1 MGSRWQW
8 HQTDRWKGKWEPMTW
23 SKWSGSSAQ
32 WPSQKQS
39 DDEKGEWK
47 FVTHRKPKVAKKDAC
62 SGLETGEK
70 PEKGLNSKN
79 AAKAKRTFLEIILA
93 DAPLAGGDDAEKE
106 QKKDQLQRDARADNL
121 GKILELIGEDETM
134 ADYKRALEK
143 DLALVKKS
151 VPKQKPRAIQI
162 EAKAAFI
169 DREAKRL
176 TELDKDIQKA
186 QAVLAQRTAAL
197 EKERTVLAQLQV
209 ELWQSS
215 PASGS
220 PHMEVDSNLGELER
234 KELELLRKL
243 SANFKPDGQVAD
255 VVVSKR
261 LAKDLE
267 DIQRDLETKRRRTS
281 AAVAAAAK

>member
-1 MGSRWQW
+1 
-8 HQTDRWKGKWEPMTW
+8 
-23 SKWSGSSAQ
+23 
-32 WPSQKQS
+32 
-39 DDEKGEWK
+39 
-47 FVTHRKPKVAKKDAC
+47 
-62 SGLETGEK
+62 LETGEK

-186 QAVLAQRTAAL
+186 QAGLAQRTAAL

-209 ELWQSS
+209 ELLQSS

-255 VVVSKR
+255 VAVSKR
-261 LAKDLE
+261 PAKDLE

>member
-1 MGSRWQW
+1 M
-8 HQTDRWKGKWEPMTW
+8 
-23 SKWSGSSAQ
+23 
-32 WPSQKQS
+32 
-39 DDEKGEWK
+39 
-47 FVTHRKPKVAKKDAC
+47 
-62 SGLETGEK
+62 
-70 PEKGLNSKN
+70 
-79 AAKAKRTFLEIILA
+79 
-93 DAPLAGGDDAEKE
+93 
-106 QKKDQLQRDARADNL
+106 
-121 GKILELIGEDETM
+121 
-134 ADYKRALEK
+134 
-143 DLALVKKS
+143 ALVKKS